1 MNEEQF
7 NAKLA
12 AAGAILDGIEQRAAN
27 ATTADEMAKLL
38 DEITNAP
45 DHPDKVWL
53 WGAIN
58 SKLNE
63 LKQKEN
69 PTPEPIQVRTEYHFQ
84 PGDVLTFPDEPE
96 AAGRR
101 FVVMRG
107 ENRVQRKTGY
117 NLDCNECEICYLG
130 GKMDANP
137 FLGCEFCWDVLNCHD
152 NENPIYFKELK
163 QEEQP

>member
-45 DHPDKVWL
+45 DHPDKIWL

-63 LKQKEN
+63 LKQKEH
-69 PTPEPIQVRTEYHFQ
+69 PTPETIQVRTEYHFQ

-101 FVVMRG
+101 FGVMRG
-107 ENRVQRKTGY
+107 TGT
-117 NLDCNECEICYLG
+117 NGDCGDCDICYLG
-130 GKMDANP
+130 SADARP
-137 FLGCEFCWDVLNCHD
+137 FLDCETCWRLFHCHYH
-152 NENPIYFKELK
+152 ENPIYFKEIK
-163 QEEQP
+163 PEEQP